1 MKSSKQAKREAK
13 TLFRATVVN
22 GRMDE
27 AKVRQLFTLVAQQ
40 KPRGYASIM
49 GHLQRLVKL
58 DIARRTALVESPIE
72 LTPELRKGVEAK
84 LVAGYGQGLI
94 INYKANPLLIGG
106 LRIQVGSDVYDGTV
120 LARLNAI
127 EAAA

>member
-1 MKSSKQAKREAK
+1 
-13 TLFRATVVN
+13 
-22 GRMDE
+22 
-27 AKVRQLFTLVAQQ
+27 
-40 KPRGYASIM
+40 M
-49 GHLQRLVKL
+49 GHMQRLVKL
-58 DIARRTALVESPIE
+58 DIAKRTAVIESAIE
-72 LTPELRKGVEAK
+72 LTPDLRKSVEEK

-94 INYKANPLLIGG
+94 INYKVNPALIGG